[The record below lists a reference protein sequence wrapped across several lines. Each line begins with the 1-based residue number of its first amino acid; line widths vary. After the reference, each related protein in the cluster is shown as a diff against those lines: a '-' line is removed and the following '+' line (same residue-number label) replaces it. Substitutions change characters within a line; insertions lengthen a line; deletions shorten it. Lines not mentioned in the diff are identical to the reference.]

1 MDPLLRQSVQQDA
14 TGTGVPPTELFY
26 AKLDNYIATHFRG
39 ASAHDQ
45 NVIQAYIAAAA
56 IRIAKAEGKRAVEA
70 EDAKAAIYLFHL
82 PDQPDDD
89 CSEAGRQALTRERS
103 RGRLTSGAVLTS
115 EVRRFLDQI

>member
-1 MDPLLRQSVQQDA
+1 MDPLLRQRVQQDA
-14 TGTGVPPTELFY
+14 TRIGVPPTELFY
-26 AKLDNYIATHFRG
+26 SKLDSYIAIHFRG
-39 ASAHDQ
+39 SPTRDQ

-89 CSEAGRQALTRERS
+89 CSAAGRQALSRERS
-103 RGRLTSGAVLTS
+103 RARFTSGTVLTP
-115 EVRRFLDQI
+115 EVRQFLDQG